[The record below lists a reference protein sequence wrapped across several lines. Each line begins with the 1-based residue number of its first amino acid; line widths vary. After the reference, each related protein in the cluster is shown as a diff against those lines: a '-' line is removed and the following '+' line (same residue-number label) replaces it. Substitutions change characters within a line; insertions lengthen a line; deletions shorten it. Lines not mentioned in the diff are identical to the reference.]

1 MKPKRI
7 TINNYTKLNDIE
19 IIERIFDALHNVEAS
34 KGIVHYSD
42 NIEVLIEKIGY
53 TRLVIYYR
61 KESKN
66 E

>member
-61 KESKN
+61 KEGKK
-66 E
+66 